1 MAVRISDDCI
11 SCDACAQECP
21 NTAIY
26 PGGESYTMA
35 DGTKHGDSSEQDPLA
50 DDHYFVVFNKC
61 TQCVG
66 FNAAPAC
73 MAVCP
78 VEAISL
84 DPEHEE
90 TQDDLLAKKVKL
102 HGA

>member
-35 DGTKHGDSSEQDPLA
+35 DGTASADGQQRDPLA

-66 FNAAPAC
+66 FNDAPAC

-78 VEAISL
+78 VDAIDF
-84 DPEHEE
+84 DPEHVESE
-90 TQDDLLAKKVKL
+90 DALMAKKVAL